1 LRSLAPEP
9 PRHGTAFALYQTMLR
24 IREVVDS
31 HRETTLHVEGGIVS
45 EWVGVLREECGRALQ
60 EPGRRLRLDLTGVT
74 FRRERPQC
82 PHAARIDNP

>member
-1 LRSLAPEP
+1 
-9 PRHGTAFALYQTMLR
+9 MLR

-60 EPGRRLRLDLTGVT
+60 EPGRRLRLDLNGGDVPSGATAVPA
-74 FRRERPQC
+74 RRSDR
-82 PHAARIDNP
+82 